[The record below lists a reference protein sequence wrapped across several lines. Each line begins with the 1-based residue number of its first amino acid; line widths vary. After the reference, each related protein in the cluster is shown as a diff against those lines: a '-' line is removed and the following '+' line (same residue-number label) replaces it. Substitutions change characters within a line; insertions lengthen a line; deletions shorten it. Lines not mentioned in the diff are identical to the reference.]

1 MSEFRP
7 IYSAHAIERCA
18 VSVAF
23 DGALPDKMFAQL
35 VVQFTA
41 MLEQHGLKRDTGTP
55 AYQLDQST
63 GRVLAVSPDYAPA
76 TFTSFDNAFEV
87 VIMPNSIM
95 FSTQRYVRWASFINA
110 FHNITGAIV
119 AHFENALNTG
129 SLRLE
134 YWDRFLWTGEWD
146 QFDLRK
152 LIKEETKLVSPTI
165 FDADREC
172 HSHVGWFE
180 YGIGERRLYNI
191 NVDVL
196 ALISPHNP
204 TRVDP
209 SVGIYIL
216 VHDQAD
222 KLNVKDYAKVGAS
235 ERLEG
240 LHKASKAQLSS
251 LLVANLAK
259 RIGLGG

>member
-23 DGALPDKMFAQL
+23 DGALPDKLFANC
-35 VVQFTA
+35 VNEITA
-41 MLEQHGLKRDTGTP
+41 ILEQHGMKRDAGSP
-55 AYQLDQST
+55 AFQIDQAT
-63 GRVLAVSPDYAPA
+63 GRVISVSEDYAPA
-76 TFTSFDNAFEV
+76 TFTSFDNAFEI

-95 FSTQRYVRWASFINA
+95 FSTQRYVRWASFVNA
-110 FHNITGAIV
+110 FHNIT
-119 AHFENALNTG
+119 AHILARFDTVLSYG

-146 QFDLRK
+146 SFDLRK
-152 LIKEETKLVSPTI
+152 LLKTDTGLVSSAV
-165 FDADREC
+165 FEAEREC
-172 HSHVGWFE
+172 HSHIGWFE
-180 YGIGERRLYNI
+180 YREDQRRLYNV

-196 ALISPHNP
+196 ALVSPHNP

-209 SVGIYIL
+209 SAGIYIL

-222 KLNVKDYAKVGAS
+222 KLNVRKFAESGING
-235 ERLEG
+235 RLED